1 MKFFAE
7 NIRTRLTVK
16 YIGVFALLLFGYGIV
31 TTVFLYYY
39 LSHELDLN
47 LKEDLEI
54 IEELLITSDIVLNPP
69 VKQRDHVAKRYERF
83 VEIWNDS
90 STLLYRSSAF
100 DDTVKFPQPS
110 IKHYSDEPQYF
121 SVTLPNGQQWRMIG
135 VKLRLHEQ
143 PHIVRVSMSG
153 DHIADQMREFF
164 VFMSFLAPF
173 FLLIGAISGYILAR
187 QALAPID
194 RMVIQAKKIGTEN
207 LKERLPVINPNDE
220 LGNLAT
226 VTNELLDRIQFSFE
240 QLKNFTSD
248 ASHELRTPLTVMRS
262 VGEVGLQSAHT
273 IDDLREVVGSM
284 LEENSRLTRL
294 VDCLLL
300 LSRADSGR
308 IQLNKEQF
316 DLYRFT
322 NETTEVITVLAE
334 EKEQTLSVQGES
346 GIIVNADKTLLR
358 QALLNLLDNAI
369 KYTPPKG
376 TIVVTVSQTSQR
388 HSCIEVKDS
397 GPGISQDH
405 HGKVFDRFY
414 RIDRDRSRETGGAGL
429 GLAIVQWVMSIHH
442 GTVTLQ
448 SSSSGSMFTL
458 ELPVVQVPLSV
469 KTI

>member
-1 MKFFAE
+1 MKLFAE
-7 NIRTRLTVK
+7 NIRTRLTLK
-16 YIGVFALLLFGYGIV
+16 YIGVFALLLFGYGVV
-31 TTVFLYYY
+31 TTIFLYYY
-39 LSHELDLN
+39 LSHQLDLN
-47 LKEDLEI
+47 LKEDIEI
-54 IEELLITSDIVLNPP
+54 IEELLVTSDVIVDPATQNKEHPP
-69 VKQRDHVAKRYERF
+69 KRYERF
-83 VEIWNDS
+83 VEIWDDS
-90 STLLYRSSAF
+90 SHLLYRSSAF
-100 DDTVKFPQPS
+100 DETLKFPPPS
-110 IKHYSDEPQYF
+110 VEQYSDEPRYF

-135 VKLRLHEQ
+135 VELRLHEQ
-143 PHIVRVSMSG
+143 RRILRISMSG
-153 DHIADQMREFF
+153 DHIVEQMREFF

-187 QALAPID
+187 QALVPID
-194 RMVIQAKKIGTEN
+194 RMVIQAKKIGAEN
-207 LKERLPVINPNDE
+207 LKERLPVINPKDE

-226 VTNELLDRIQFSFE
+226 VTNELLDRIQHSFE
-240 QLKNFTSD
+240 QLKSFTSD

-322 NETTEVITVLAE
+322 NETTEVITILAE
-334 EKEQTLSVQGES
+334 EKEQTLSVLGES

-369 KYTPPKG
+369 KYSPPKG
-376 TIVVTVSQTSQR
+376 TIVVTVSQTPQR
-388 HSCIEVKDS
+388 RSCIEVKDS
-397 GPGISQDH
+397 GPGISQEH

-414 RIDRDRSRETGGAGL
+414 RIDKDRSRETGGAGL
-429 GLAIVQWVMSIHH
+429 GLAIVQWVMSIHQ

-448 SSSSGSMFTL
+448 SSSAGSMFTL
-458 ELPVVQVPLSV
+458 ELPIAQAPLSV